1 MLKKSLLM
9 TRKLLLSTS
18 LSVTNLQVKELSGP
32 RSWRTTTAIVTIFPQ
47 LDQSSYTRTVLSSQ
61 SAYVR
66 RPSKYSTQLT
76 KG

>member
-1 MLKKSLLM
+1 MLKKNPPM

-18 LSVTNLQVKELSGP
+18 LSVTDPQVKELSGP
-32 RSWRTTTAIVTIFPQ
+32 RSWRIITAIVTTYPH
-47 LDQSSYTRTVLSSQ
+47 LDQSSYTRTALSSQ
-61 SAYVR
+61 SAYAR